1 MPTTSARYVLPEF
14 TERTTNGIRTLDPYS
29 KLFAERI
36 VFLGTPVDD
45 SAANDVIAQF
55 LHLEYA
61 APDQD
66 ICLYI
71 NSPGGSIAAMSA
83 IYDTMQLVT
92 CDVETTCLG
101 QAASTAAV
109 LLAAGAPGKR
119 MALPGA
125 RIVLQQPDH
134 RGAGPGAAVRSGD
147 PRGRTAAAA
156 LAADDRSGAAHRR
169 EPERIAADLERDKI
183 LDATGAQ
190 AYGLVDHVV
199 QNRKTSLNSRRIR
212 GLRVDHPMLADPEL
226 TPPLPALTARPSAE
240 AVVVD
245 GYLRVV
251 DLLGRI
257 NPSRGTDTYS
267 ALRAAQALPAAA
279 ADLLDALNRM
289 HARGESELHAGT
301 LARALRVLDGER
313 RAARVGLAP
322 EKSG

>member
-14 TERTTNGIRTLDPYS
+14 TERTTHGIRTLDPYS

-36 VFLGTPVDD
+36 VFLGTPMDD

-66 ICLYI
+66 IRLYI

-101 QAASTAAV
+101 QAVSTAAV

-125 RIVLQQPDH
+125 RIVLQQPTIEEPV
-134 RGAGPGAAVRSGD
+134 RGQPSDLAIHAEELLRQRSLLT
-147 PRGRTAAAA
+147 TA
-156 LAADDRSGAAHRR
+156 LSRHTGGS
-169 EPERIAADLERDKI
+169 PERIAADLERDKI

-199 QNRKTSLNSRRIR
+199 QNRKTSLNSLRN
-212 GLRVDHPMLADPEL
+212 LRVSG
-226 TPPLPALTARPSAE
+226 PS
-240 AVVVD
+240 
-245 GYLRVV
+245 
-251 DLLGRI
+251 
-257 NPSRGTDTYS
+257 T
-267 ALRAAQALPAAA
+267 
-279 ADLLDALNRM
+279 
-289 HARGESELHAGT
+289 
-301 LARALRVLDGER
+301 LDGR
-313 RAARVGLAP
+313 
-322 EKSG
+322 SGPTRGR